1 MLDKFFDMVVGGEMV
16 VRIKWELQRILV
28 CEKLMILGFIFLKTK
43 ICITCAVD
51 DLMLEGYNHKSWD
64 VAKIWNLFTG
74 RVEEAIL
81 DVPFQFGSRGQIK
94 GQE

>member
-1 MLDKFFDMVVGGEMV
+1 
-16 VRIKWELQRILV
+16 
-28 CEKLMILGFIFLKTK
+28 
-43 ICITCAVD
+43 
-51 DLMLEGYNHKSWD
+51 MLEGYNHKSWD

-74 RVEEAIL
+74 QVEEAIL